1 MTSVVR
7 TLGVVRYSAA
17 NAWADFRATYTWW
30 TWGFGWLGRMLAQV
44 TFCAFVGVL
53 LADPGQIRYLVI
65 GNAIMVCVVE
75 TMSVVASS
83 SWERAEGT
91 LPLLSAA
98 PARMGW
104 VFFGRSLQWPI
115 SGALT
120 ALVSLFV
127 LSPFFGVH
135 WTPAHVLPLVGLV
148 LLTTATTYA
157 VGLFLSPFVL
167 TASGARNI
175 VSNSAYLLMMAICGV
190 VVPVAYWPAWVGA
203 VAQAL
208 PLTHTLAAVR
218 ALDAGVPAAEVL
230 GQAGLALLC
239 GAGWLIA
246 ALVAFAVLEERARHN
261 DSFDFSL

>member
-1 MTSVVR
+1 MTSVAH

-44 TFCAFVGVL
+44 TFCAFIGVL
-53 LADPGQIRYLVI
+53 LDDPARIRYLVI
-65 GNAIMVCVVE
+65 GNALMVCVVE

-104 VFFGRSLQWPI
+104 VFLGRSLQWPI
-115 SGALT
+115 SGSLT

-135 WTPAHVLPLVGLV
+135 WTVAQVPALAGLV
-148 LLTTATTYA
+148 LLTAVSSYA

-167 TASGARNI
+167 TAAGARNI

-190 VVPVAYWPAWVGA
+190 VVPVGYWPGWVRA

-218 ALDAGVPAAEVL
+218 AVDAGAPATTVL
-230 GQAGLALLC
+230 GQAGLGVLC
-239 GAGWLIA
+239 GAGWLVA
-246 ALVAFAVLEERARHN
+246 ALVAFAVLEERARRN
-261 DSFDFSL
+261 DSFDFTV